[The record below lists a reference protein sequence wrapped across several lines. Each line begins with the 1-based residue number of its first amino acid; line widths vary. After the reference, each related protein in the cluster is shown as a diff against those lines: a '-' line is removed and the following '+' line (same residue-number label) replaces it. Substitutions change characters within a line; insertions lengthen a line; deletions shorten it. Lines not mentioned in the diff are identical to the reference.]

1 MSNNAAFVNG
11 AGSING
17 DISVSLS
24 SCMAT
29 SPAQDDLV
37 TWDGTAWNPA
47 AIPSEVF
54 PKYSHQTAIS
64 MAPNTIDYGGAGYAY
79 ATGTDIEFRAAS
91 CTLLP
96 TSVTLYPAGTWSS
109 LVLVPSGTY
118 FFRFMPWPQQNA
130 TSDATLQIYS
140 YASTSPRT
148 DATAHGNKIY
158 MNYSWR
164 QSAVAVARVTFTS
177 SRYVGLRVV
186 AGTARLGNRDRHSL
200 LEYSIIKE
208 V

>member
-24 SCMAT
+24 SCMTT
-29 SPAQDDLV
+29 SPAQDDLL

-47 AIPSEVF
+47 AIQSETAS
-54 PKYSHQTAIS
+54 KYTHQTAIS
-64 MAPNTIDYGGAGYAY
+64 MAPNALSYGGAGYAY

-96 TSVTLYPAGTWSS
+96 TSVTLYPTGIWSS

-118 FFRFMPWPQQNA
+118 LFRFMPWPQQDTN
-130 TSDATLQIYS
+130 SDATLQIYS
-140 YASTSPRT
+140 YASTSRT
-148 DATAHGNKIY
+148 DATPHGNKIY

-164 QSAVAVARVTFTS
+164 QSAVAMARVTFTS